1 MTVFPVEGWDMLTW
15 SLNRVT
21 AAVPNKKQNEIP
33 HKSGDGAHKGVE
45 QQREEEEEED
55 GWKGTVKNSS
65 ANIGMKRRR
74 KALIPLLFQP
84 RSVCNQEALDQG
96 SVVGLSV
103 YNYSTIS

>member
-1 MTVFPVEGWDMLTW
+1 MRFLT
-15 SLNRVT
+15 SLEMEHTKESNNRGRRRR
-21 AAVPNKKQNEIP
+21 KE
-33 HKSGDGAHKGVE
+33 E
-45 QQREEEEEED
+45 EEEEEEED

-65 ANIGMKRRR
+65 ANIGIWRRR
-74 KALIPLLFQP
+74 KALIPLLFEP